1 MKKIE
6 NSFLF
11 FLILT
16 ISMTIAISYQI
27 FAENITIASFNVLR
41 LGDNSKDYET
51 TAKVISKFDLIG
63 LEEVMNEKGLKKLK
77 AKLES
82 NTKIKWDYII
92 SEKPVGSK
100 DYKEY
105 YAFIY
110 KKDKFQVAT
119 SLNTFKES
127 NKNMFIR
134 EPFAAKFKS
143 NNFDFIYIICHSIFG
158 DTEKNRI
165 LEASNYS
172 KVYSYYSDIVPN
184 EDDIIIAGDFNL
196 PANDMAFQSLIE
208 QNNLSYIINPNW
220 FKTTLSDKGLS
231 SSYDNIFINREKT
244 LEYTG
249 RYGVYNYTK
258 NNYKIVRKWIS
269 DHLPIFIE
277 VDNILD
283 LDYKTS

>member
-110 KKDKFQVAT
+110 KKDKFQVAI
-119 SLNTFKES
+119 SLNAFKES

-143 NNFDFIYIICHSIFG
+143 NNFDFVYIICHSIFG
-158 DTEKNRI
+158 DNEKNRI

-231 SSYDNIFINREKT
+231 SSYDNIFINRERT

>member
-41 LGDNSKDYET
+41 LGENSKDYET

-119 SLNTFKES
+119 SLNAFKES

-143 NNFDFIYIICHSIFG
+143 NNFDFVYIICHSIFG
-158 DTEKNRI
+158 DNEKNRI

-231 SSYDNIFINREKT
+231 SSYDNIFINRERT
-244 LEYTG
+244 LESTG

-258 NNYKIVRKWIS
+258 NNYEIVRKWIS

>member
-27 FAENITIASFNVLR
+27 FAENIIIASFNVLR

-143 NNFDFIYIICHSIFG
+143 NNFDFVYIICHSIFG
-158 DTEKNRI
+158 DNEKNRI

-231 SSYDNIFINREKT
+231 SSYDNIFINRERT

-258 NNYKIVRKWIS
+258 NNYKILRKWIS

>member
-6 NSFLF
+6 NNFLF
-11 FLILT
+11 VLILT
-16 ISMTIAISYQI
+16 ISITIAISCQI

-119 SLNTFKES
+119 SLNVFEES
-127 NKNMFIR
+127 NKDMFIR

-158 DTEKNRI
+158 DNEKNRI

-172 KVYSYYSDIVPN
+172 KVYSYYSDIMPD

-196 PANDMAFQSLIE
+196 PSNDMAFQSLIE
-208 QNNLSYIINPNW
+208 HHNLSYIINPHW
-220 FKTTLSDKGLS
+220 FKTTLSDRGLA
-231 SSYDNIFINREKT
+231 SSYDNIFINRERT